1 MIPAS
6 YAQRQM
12 WFLDQMEGPTALY
25 NIPLVL
31 RMSGRLDVVALRAA
45 LDDVLARHE
54 SLRTRFPQRD
64 GEPYQQILTPD
75 EASVGLT
82 LVPTPAEAV
91 ESGIVRASLEVFDL
105 AADIPL
111 RATLLTPVS
120 GRPSAD
126 RDAVVTGECV
136 LVLVVHHIAGD
147 GWSVAPLGRDLS
159 AAYAA
164 RCAGRAPD
172 WEPLPVQYAD
182 YGLWQRELLGEAD
195 DPDSVLARQLAYWR
209 ETLAGAPEELAL
221 PVDRPRPA
229 TTDHAGGLVRIDL
242 PADLRAGLA
251 ELAARQGVTVFMVWQ
266 AAVAVLLSKLGAG
279 EDVAIGSPVA
289 GRNDQALEDLVG
301 FFVNTLVVRTD
312 LSGDPSFA
320 EVLGRVRRRV
330 LGALE
335 HQEVPF
341 ERLVEELAPARSA
354 GRHPLFQVNVTLHNT
369 PEGTVDLPG
378 LVVRARLGEVPL
390 AKFDLD
396 FQVMER
402 FDSQG
407 RPAGTDAALIYA
419 AALFDR
425 ATAED
430 LVARLVRVLRGV
442 VADPGV
448 GLDRLEVL
456 DAEERRRTLVEWND
470 TARPVAAA
478 TVPEL
483 FAAQAARTP
492 GAVAVVSGG
501 QRVTYAEL
509 DAESNRLARYLIAR
523 GVGPESLV
531 AVVMDR
537 SPELVTALLAVM
549 KAGGAYLPVD
559 PEYPSERVASTVADA
574 APAALLTTAE
584 VSGRLGRSGAQAG
597 LSAPRWVVLDD
608 PQVRS
613 SVAGQDAHALV
624 QADRAAPLRPQHP
637 AYVIYTSGS
646 TGAPKGVSV
655 AHASVVAL
663 LQGAG
668 ERFGFDGA
676 DVWTWFHSF
685 AFDFSVWELWG
696 ALLHGGRLV
705 VVPFEVS
712 RSPEEFLR
720 LLERERVTV
729 LSQTPSA
736 FHQLVRA
743 DGQHAEVSA
752 GLALRLVVFGGEALD
767 LPRLREWYARHR
779 DGAPA
784 LVNMYGITETTV
796 HVSHL
801 RLDAA
806 TVDGEHVGSLIGH
819 PLDNTRVY
827 VLDGF
832 LQPVPVGVAGELYV
846 AGAGLARGYPHRP
859 GLTAERFVA
868 CSFEGAGGRMYRTG
882 DVVRWT
888 RGGRL
893 EFVGRADDQ
902 VKIRGFRI
910 EPGEVEAV
918 LLAHE
923 QVGQATVVVRE
934 DQPGDRRLVAYV
946 VPATPGSARAHGQ
959 GDPAA
964 REDPSALAG
973 ELRTYAGAYLPEYM
987 VPTAVVVLD
996 ALPLTVNGKLDRKA
1010 LPAPDVSVREHGPR
1024 TPREEILCEEF
1035 AAVLGLPRVG
1045 VDDNFF
1051 ELGGHSLLA
1060 VSLVERLRQRALAVD
1075 VQSLFTAPTVA
1086 SLAVVAGRS
1095 EIEVPPNM
1103 IPAGAAAITPG
1114 MLPLVDLTTE
1124 EVERIV
1130 TRVPGGA
1137 ANVADVY
1144 PLAPLQEGIFF
1155 HHLMRDTGNDA
1166 YVVSMVL
1173 EFDSRA
1179 RLDRYLDAFQTV
1191 VDRHDTFRT
1200 VFLWEGLREPVQV
1213 VLREARLPVREI
1225 TLDGESPDTVQELLA
1240 ASGSAMDIARR
1251 PLLRVCVAADPDGE
1265 RWHGV
1270 LQFHH
1275 LVQDHTALDLVLD
1288 EMHEILDGRG
1298 DQLPAP
1304 LPFRTFV
1311 AQARLGI
1318 PPAEHERYFAELLG
1332 DVAEPTVPF
1341 GLVDVHGDG
1350 TAVREARLPVDG
1362 RLAVRLR
1369 QQAGLLGVSPA
1380 TVFHTVWAR
1389 VLAAVSGRDDVVF
1402 GTVLFG
1408 RMNAGAGADR
1418 VPGLFIN
1425 TLPVRARA
1433 GSGVG
1438 VRDAMRAM
1446 QTQLA
1451 DLIVHEHAS
1460 LALAQRASGVRAPAP
1475 LFTALLNYRHFF
1487 SGDWVAP
1494 RPHGAEIVGS
1504 WDRTNYPLVVSVD
1517 DSDYEFAF
1525 VVQVAA
1531 AIDPDMITRLLHTTT
1546 ENLINALEQ
1555 HPDTPLQHIDV
1566 LPAAERR
1573 RILAEWNDTARP
1585 VPVTTLAD
1593 MFTARAVRT
1602 PDADALAHEDLR
1614 LSYAEL
1620 EARSNRLARYLITRG
1635 VGPESLVAVVM
1646 DRSPDLITALLAV
1659 LKAGGAY
1666 LPIDPGQPAA
1676 RVAFLCAD
1684 AAPVA
1689 LLTSTAIA
1697 DRLRE
1702 PHADGHGPD
1711 AGPRWIVLDDPAVL
1725 AATADQDPRALT
1737 QADRITPLRPDH
1749 AAYVIYTSGS
1759 TGTPKGVVVEHANA
1773 VNLMAD
1779 RWPDLDGDS
1788 RLLQFASIGFD
1799 VATWEIMMAFSA
1811 GACLVVAPAEQLLPG
1826 AGLAGVIARHAVTH
1840 LQLPP
1845 TVLGMVETEA
1855 DLATVRTLL
1864 VAGEALSSELVD
1876 RWGAGRWFGNAYGP
1890 TETTVIAASAGPLRP
1905 GDLPCVGRPLPNTG
1919 VYVLDEHLAPVPVG
1933 VVGDLY
1939 VSGSGV
1945 ARGYLNRPGLTA
1957 GRFVAD
1963 PFQAAAEPAAGP
1975 AAGSRPE
1982 PHGGRMY
1989 RTGDR
1994 VRWTA
1999 DGQLLY
2005 VGRADDQVKIRGF
2018 RIEPGEIEAVL
2029 AAHERVAQAVVV
2041 VREDTPGDKRLA
2053 AYLVPTADPG
2063 TGTGGQLEPAVRGY
2077 LASRLPEYMVPS
2089 SIVVLERLPLM
2100 VNGKLDRAALPA
2112 PSHAPD
2118 AGRRPVTMREE
2129 LLSSLFAQVLGMP
2142 RVGADDDFFSLG
2154 GHSLLAVRLVGRIRA
2169 VFGAEVPVRTV
2180 FEAPTVAGLAVRL
2193 AEAGGVPARPAVAA
2207 GPRPGALP
2215 LSYAQRRLWFLDRLE
2230 GASPLYNV
2238 PLVLRLSGR
2247 LDVAALRAALADVVA
2262 RHESLRTRFPAVEG
2276 EAYQEIV
2283 PVAEARVALPLVP
2296 VATADELAERIEGA
2310 TSHAFDPA
2318 TELPVR
2324 AALFALGSDR
2334 PPPQDAPVVT
2344 GECVLAL
2351 VVHHIAADGWSLGL
2365 LWRDLSVAY
2374 AARCAGRAPGWEPL
2388 PVQYAD
2394 YTLWQ
2399 RKLLGEADDPDSVL
2413 AGEMAYWRK
2422 TLAGAPEE
2430 LALPVDRPRPAEAG
2444 HRGGLASFRMPA
2456 ELHTELAELARAE
2469 GVTMFMVWQAAVAVL
2484 LSKLGAGEDI
2494 AIGSPVA
2501 ARNDQALEDLVG
2513 FFANTLVVRTDLSG
2527 DPSFAEVLGR
2537 VRQRVLGA
2545 LEHQEVPF
2553 ERLVEELA
2561 PARSMARHPLFQ
2573 VALTLHNVPDVA
2585 LDLPGVEVGAVP
2597 PGAQGAKFDLD
2608 LEVVE
2613 RFDSLGL
2620 PAGLDGAI
2628 TYAAELFD
2636 QATVDTL
2643 VTRLIR
2649 ILRAV
2654 VADPRRP
2661 IRGIDP
2667 LDTAERRQI
2676 LTEWNDAARSVPADT
2691 LPELFAA
2698 RPGRTPD
2705 LATSAPG
2712 GERAPL
2718 APPPGGTR
2726 VYVLD
2731 GSLEPVP
2738 PGVAGELYVTGA
2750 GLARAESDR
2759 PGQVA
2764 ERSVACP
2771 FEEPGTRMYRTGDVM
2786 RWDRAGR
2793 LELVRRADEGAAS
2806 ASVAPAA
2813 SDSRSG
2819 TARSRPATVYEE
2831 LLCAVFAQV
2840 LGVERVG
2847 ADDSFFALGGHSLQA
2862 VRLASRIRT
2871 VLGVELPVRVLFEAP
2886 TVAGL
2891 AVRLAEA
2898 GGVPARPA
2906 VVAGVRPGVLPLSFA
2921 QRRLWLVD
2929 RLEGASA
2936 LYNVPLVL
2944 RLSGRLDVGALGA
2957 ALGDVV
2963 ARHESL
2969 RTRFPVVEGEPFQE
2983 IVPAREAGVELPV
2996 VPVAPDG
3003 LEAEIDR
3010 ACSHVFD
3017 LARELLLRATLFTP
3031 GADRPSPDAG
3041 APVTGECVLVLVVH
3055 HIAGDGW
3062 SMGVLWRDLSVAYA
3076 ARCAGRAP
3084 GWEPLAVQYAD
3095 YALWQRDMLG
3105 DAGAPDSVLAGQVA
3119 YWKTELDGAPEELE
3133 LPVDRRRPAAASHRG
3148 GWAAID
3154 VPPELHGGL
3163 AELARAEGVTM
3174 FMVWQA
3180 ALAVLL
3186 SKLGAGK
3193 DIPIGSAIAGRTDQ
3207 AVEDLVGLFM
3217 NMLVVRT
3224 DLSGDPTFAE
3234 VLGRVRRSALGALE
3248 HQEVPFERLVEELAP
3263 ARSMA
3268 RHPLFQVT
3276 MTVQNVPEAT
3286 IDLPGLHV
3294 EARPGGATMAKL
3306 DLDFQVVERF
3316 DGQGRPGGMLGG
3328 LTYATDLF
3336 DRATAET
3343 LVTRLLRLLKTVTAG
3358 PARPISRL
3366 DLLDPAERRRL
3377 LTEWN
3382 GDRRPAAVTVPALFT
3397 EHATRA
3403 PAAIALTSGGERV
3416 SYGELEARSN
3426 RLARYLSDR
3435 GVGPESLV
3443 GVVMDRSVD
3452 LVTTLL
3458 AVLKAGGAYVPVDP
3472 GQPAQRI
3479 GQVLRQAGVD
3489 VCLVDPVYAPA
3500 VREHAGTVEVV
3511 AEGHGPRAPWAGAPD
3526 SPVPARVLP
3535 DQLAYVMFT
3544 SGSTGEPKGIAT
3556 THRDILELAGDRCW
3570 HFSGQA
3576 RGLFAAPHT
3585 FDGSTLELWVPLLTG
3600 GQVIVAPRG
3609 RIDAALLRS
3618 LIGEHRLTHV
3628 QLTAGL
3634 FRVIAE
3640 EDPTAFAGVHEVF
3653 TGADVVPAAA
3663 VRRVL
3668 EAASPITVRNTYG
3681 PTEVTVIGTQI
3692 PIQDP
3697 ESLGDVVPVGYPM
3710 DDTRM
3715 YVLDEYL
3722 NPVPTGVAGELY
3734 IAGAGLARGYLNRP
3748 GPTGERF
3755 VACPFEGAGARMYR
3769 TGDVMRWNRAGQLEF
3784 VSRADDQVKIRGF
3797 RVEPGEVEAVLA
3809 RHELVAQAVVLA
3821 REDTPGDKYL
3831 AAYAVLTHDAADVE
3845 FATVARDF
3853 LASRLPQ
3860 YLVPSAVVVLER
3872 LPLTVNGK
3880 VDRAALPAPHHAA
3893 GTEGGRRPATVYEE
3907 LLCAVFAQVLDV
3919 PRVTVEDDFFA
3930 LGGHS
3935 LLAVRLVS
3943 RIRAVMGLEVPVPAV
3958 FEAPTVAGLAVRL
3971 AEAGGVPVRPAV
3983 VAGVRPGVLPLSF
3996 AQRRLWL
4003 VDRLEGASALY
4014 NVPLVLRLSGRLDVV
4029 ALRAALADLVARHES
4044 LRTRFP
4050 QRDGEPFQEI
4060 VPVGEA
4066 GVELPVVP
4074 VAPDGLEAEIDRAC
4088 SHVFDLAR
4096 ELPVRAALFALGSDR
4111 PPPQDAPV
4119 VTGECVL
4126 VLVVHHIAGDGWS
4139 MGPLLRDLSAAYA
4152 ARRAGRAPGWEP
4164 LAVQYADYGL
4174 WQRDMLGDPG
4184 APDSVLAGQVAYWKT
4199 ELDGAPEELEL
4210 PADRRRP
4217 AAASHRGG
4225 WVPLTVPADLR
4236 AGLAELAARQGV
4248 TVFMVWQA
4256 AVAVLLS
4263 KLGAGEDVAIGSP
4276 VAGRNDQA
4284 LEDLVGFFVNTLV
4297 VRTDLSGDPSFAE
4310 VLGRVRRRVLGALE
4324 HQEVPFERL
4333 VEELAPARSMA
4344 RHPLF
4349 QVMLAVQ
4356 NVPGAAV
4363 DLPGLDIEAR
4373 PPEVRMAKF
4382 DLDFQIEE
4390 RFDDQGRSAGLN
4402 GGITYAAD
4410 LFDRATAETL
4420 VTRLIH
4426 LLRTITADPQR
4437 SLSGIDLLA
4446 ADERRRVLT
4455 EWNDTARP
4463 EPAATVPELF
4473 GAQAARTPD
4482 AVALVCGAARMTYA
4496 RLDAESNRLA
4506 RHLIDHGVRP
4516 ESVVA
4521 VVMDRSP
4528 ERIVLLL
4535 AVLKAGGAY
4544 LPIDPSYPTGRIGLM
4559 VADAAPVALVTTASL
4574 ADRLDRP
4581 DPDPLRPGAGPERIT
4596 LDDPAVRAAVAG
4608 RDDGPLT
4615 RLDRAVPPRPD
4626 QAAYVIYT
4634 SGSTGTPKGVTVT
4647 HRGIDRLVRPAE
4659 YAGVRPGEV
4668 VAHLASVSFDCTTF
4682 EMWIP
4687 LLNGATLAVGPAG
4700 TLSVPALG
4708 RFLAGHR
4715 VTVAVLPTGLLHQ
4728 VVDIDVEALRGVRT
4742 LLTGG
4747 DVLSVPQCRT
4757 LLEALPGTR
4766 LVNGYGP
4773 TESTTYTHTHPVTGA
4788 DIGDGGDIPL
4798 GRPLADTRAYVLDE
4812 RLAPVPV
4819 GVVGELYLA
4828 GAGLARGYR
4837 RRPGLTGER
4846 FVACPF
4852 EGAGARMY
4860 RTGDLVRW
4868 NRAGQLEFV
4877 GRTDDQVKISGFRVE
4892 PAEAEA
4898 ALAAHELVAQAVVVV
4913 REAAPGGKRLHGYV
4927 VLRPDAV
4934 SAGEPGATAV
4944 APAIRESL
4952 AARLPSHLV
4961 PSSVMVLERLP
4972 LTANGKVDR
4981 AALPAPDHRSGAG
4994 RSPATAREELVC
5006 SAFAHVLGVPRVGA
5020 EDDFFALGGHSL
5032 LAVRLVSRIRAVLGV
5047 EVSVRAV
5054 FEAPTPAGLARGLAR
5069 PGGAARPAVVAV
5081 PRPRELPV
5089 SPAQS
5094 RLWFLDRLE
5103 GPNHM
5108 YNICLR
5114 LRLSGQ
5120 LDTAALRAALGDV
5133 VARHESLRTTFPLVG
5148 DQPSQRV
5155 RPVEEAAVDLPVT
5168 AVGAEEL
5175 EERLGGLAAHA
5186 FDLAAEH
5193 PLRADLFRLAPGGSP
5208 DGEEWVLSV
5217 VLHHIAG
5224 DGWSMGPLWRDLS
5237 EAYAARCAGH
5247 APEWEPL
5254 PVQYADYT
5262 LWQRALLGEADDPGS
5277 VLAGQVAYWKDRLRG
5292 APQELALPVDRARPA
5307 VASRRAGWVP
5317 LRIPAEVYAGL
5328 TELARGQGVT
5338 MFMLLHAAVAVLL
5351 SRSGAGR
5358 DIVIGSPVAG
5368 RLDQA
5373 LDDLVGFFANTLVL
5387 RTDLSGDPDF
5397 VELLDRVRA
5406 ASLEAFEHQDVPFE
5420 RLVEEL
5426 APARSMARPPLFQVL
5441 LAVQNN
5447 PRTVPRLPGVRV
5459 AEKPAGLLS
5468 ARFDLDIEVHERRDE
5483 AGTPVGLDGGIVF
5496 AAELFDQLTVETLA
5510 ARLVRVL
5517 EAVTADPAAP
5527 VHRIDLLDGAEQ
5539 RRMLQEW
5546 NDTARPVPEAT
5557 LGDLFRRQA
5566 DRTPDALALVHEG
5579 ERISYAELDARTSRL
5594 ARYLIAR
5601 GAGPEAVVGVV
5612 LDRSVEQV
5620 VALLAV
5626 VKAGGAYLSIDPGQ
5640 PLRRIEQVLADASPA
5655 VVVSTGEIAADLLER
5670 RCGQNRLAGR
5680 AAEWIGLDDPAVRA
5694 AVAAADARAITDA
5707 DRTAPLLPGHPA
5719 YVMYTSGSTGT
5730 PKGVT
5735 VPHHGVVNQLAW
5747 MQEEFRLSVTDRIV
5761 QKASFAFDASVWEL
5775 FWPLLNGAGMV
5786 MARPGGHRDPGYL
5799 TELIDREQVT
5809 VVQFVPSMLRAFLED
5824 AAAVEKCT
5832 GLRTVICIG
5841 EALPASVRDR
5851 FHTVLSVPLH
5861 NLYGPTEASVAVTS
5875 WRCDPRRD
5883 GTTVPIGRPLWNIR
5897 AYVLDGGLRPVPPGV
5912 AGELYVAG
5920 AGLARGY
5927 LGRPALTA
5935 ERFVA
5940 CPFGP
5945 AGEPMYRTGDVV
5957 RWNAEGSLEFVA
5969 RVDEQVQIRGVRI
5982 EPGEIEAALTAHDR
5996 VAQAAVVAREDTP
6009 GDARLV
6015 AYVVAEAGAGDGA
6028 TGEAGGGDGG
6038 ARLDTV
6044 VRQFAASRL
6053 PDSMVPSAVAVLER
6067 LPLTANGKLDRAALP
6082 APEYSAGAGRGGRGP
6097 ATLREQ
6103 LLCSI
6108 FEQVLGV
6115 APVGA
6120 EESFFELGGHSL
6132 MAVRLVNRMRAV
6144 LGMEVPM
6151 RAVFEAPTVAG
6162 LLARSAEGGE
6172 RKPTDVLVPLRP
6184 AGDHAPFFC
6193 AHAIMGLGWE
6203 YGWLADRAPEQ
6214 YPFYALR
6221 PRGLDAGAAEL
6232 PDSLSRMAADY
6243 VAQIRTVQ
6251 AHGPYHLL
6259 GWSFGGHVVQEMAA
6273 QLEEAGEEVAALVVV
6288 DASPVDGR
6296 PTAEVRADFA
6306 EQENTV
6312 AEALTGE
6319 EHEAYVRIV
6328 RNNTKI
6334 LLAHRTRK
6342 TAGDLLL
6349 ISGDSDAKADLWRVS
6364 VSGEVRE
6371 HTLDCPHRE
6380 MLLNPEAARRIWDI
6394 VADEL
6399 GAAGTD

>member
-12 WFLDQMEGPTALY
+12 WFLDQLEGPTALY

-54 SLRTRFPQRD
+54 SLRTRFLQRD
-64 GEPYQQILTPD
+64 GEPYQQILSPD
-75 EASVGLT
+75 EASVALT
-82 LVPTPAEAV
+82 LVPTPADEV
-91 ESGIVRASLEVFDL
+91 ESGIVRASLELFDL

-120 GRPSAD
+120 GQPPAEAD
-126 RDAVVTGECV
+126 PVVTGESV
-136 LVLVVHHIAGD
+136 LVLVVHHIAAD

-159 AAYAA
+159 EAYTA
-164 RCAGRAPD
+164 RCAGRAPG

-182 YGLWQRELLGEAD
+182 YGLWQQELLGEAD
-195 DPDSVLARQLAYWR
+195 DPDSVLAGQLAYWR
-209 ETLAGAPEELAL
+209 TVLAGAPEELAL

-229 TTDHAGGLVRIDL
+229 TADRAGGVVRLDL
-242 PADLRAGLA
+242 PAELHAGLV

-266 AAVAVLLSKLGAG
+266 AAVAVLLSKVGAG

-289 GRNDQALEDLVG
+289 GRNDEALEGLVG

-312 LSGDPSFA
+312 LSGGPSFA
-320 EVLGRVRRRV
+320 EVLGRVRQRV

-341 ERLVEELAPARSA
+341 ERLVEELAPTRSLA
-354 GRHPLFQVNVTLHNT
+354 RHPLFQVNVTLHNT

-378 LVVRARLGEVPL
+378 LAVRARLGEVPL

-396 FQVMER
+396 FQVVER

-407 RPAGTDAALIYA
+407 RPAGTDAVLIYA

-430 LVARLVRVLRGV
+430 LVARLLRVLRGV
-442 VADPGV
+442 VADPGA
-448 GLDRLEVL
+448 GLDRLDVM
-456 DAEERRRTLVEWND
+456 DADERRRTLVEWND

-483 FAAQAARTP
+483 FGAQAARTP
-492 GAVAVVSGG
+492 EAVAVVSGG
-501 QRVTYAEL
+501 ERVSYAEL
-509 DAESNRLARYLIAR
+509 EAESNRLARYLIAR
-523 GVGPESLV
+523 GVGPESPV

-537 SPELVTALLAVM
+537 SPALVTALLAVM

-559 PEYPSERVASTVADA
+559 PEYPSERITSMVADA
-574 APAALLTTAE
+574 APVALLATAA
-584 VSGRLGRSGAQAG
+584 VSARLGRSGAHAG
-597 LSAPRWVVLDD
+597 PSGPQWVVLDD
-608 PQVRS
+608 PAVRA
-613 SVAGQDAHALV
+613 SVAGQHAHALV
-624 QADRAAPLRPQHP
+624 QADRATPLRPEHP

-655 AHASVVAL
+655 AHTSVVAL

-668 ERFGFDGA
+668 ERFGFDGE

-705 VVPFEVS
+705 AVPFEVS

-720 LLERERVTV
+720 LLARERVTV

-743 DGQHAEVSA
+743 DEQHAEVGA
-752 GLALRLVVFGGEALD
+752 ELALRLVVFGGEALD

-779 DGAPA
+779 GETPV

-806 TVDGEHVGSLIGH
+806 MVDGEHRGSPIGY

-827 VLDGF
+827 VLDDF
-832 LQPVPVGVAGELYV
+832 LRPVPVGVAGELYV
-846 AGAGLARGYPHRP
+846 AGAGLARGYLHRP
-859 GLTAERFVA
+859 GLTAERFAA
-868 CSFEGAGGRMYRTG
+868 CPFDGAGGRMYRTG
-882 DVVRWT
+882 DVARWN
-888 RGGRL
+888 RAGQL

-902 VKIRGFRI
+902 VKVRGFRI

-923 QVGQATVVVRE
+923 QVGQAAVVVRE
-934 DQPGDRRLVAYV
+934 DQPDDRRLVAYV
-946 VPATPGSARAHGQ
+946 VPARRESARDHGQ
-959 GDPAA
+959 EEPAA
-964 REDPSALAG
+964 SDGTSALAG
-973 ELRTYAGAYLPEYM
+973 ELRTYAGACLPEYM
-987 VPTAVVVLD
+987 VPSAVVVLD
-996 ALPLTVNGKLDRKA
+996 GLPLTVNGKLDRKA
-1010 LPAPDVSVREHGPR
+1010 LPAPDVSVPAHGPR

-1035 AAVLGLPRVG
+1035 AAVLGLPQVG

-1060 VSLVERLRQRALAVD
+1060 VSLVERLRQRALTVD

-1086 SLAVVAGRS
+1086 SLAVVAGQS
-1095 EIEVPPNM
+1095 EIEVPPNL
-1103 IPAGAAAITPG
+1103 IPAGAEAITPG
-1114 MLPLVDLTTE
+1114 MLPLVDLTGE
-1124 EVERIV
+1124 EVGRIV
-1130 TRVPGGA
+1130 AQVPGGA

-1179 RLDRYLDAFQTV
+1179 RLDRYLAAFQTV

-1200 VFLWEGLREPVQV
+1200 VFLWEGLRQPVQV

-1225 TLDGESPDTVQELLA
+1225 TLDGEAPDTVQELLA
-1240 ASGSAMDIARR
+1240 ASGSAMDIGRR
-1251 PLLRVCVAADPDGE
+1251 PLLRVCVAAEPDGE

-1275 LVQDHTALDLVLD
+1275 LVQDHTALDVVLD
-1288 EMHEILDGRG
+1288 EVQEILEGRG
-1298 DQLPAP
+1298 DQLPEP

-1318 PPAEHERYFAELLG
+1318 PSAEHERYFAGLLG

-1380 TVFHTVWAR
+1380 TVFHTAWAR
-1389 VLAAVSGRDDVVF
+1389 VLASVSARDDVVF

-1425 TLPVRARA
+1425 TLPVRART
-1433 GSGVG
+1433 GGGVG

-1460 LALAQRASGVRAPAP
+1460 LAVAQRASGVRAPAP

-1494 RPHGAEIVGS
+1494 RPHGTRILGA

-1517 DSDYEFAF
+1517 DSGYEFAF
-1525 VVQVAA
+1525 VVQVTA

-1546 ENLINALEQ
+1546 ENLINALER
-1555 HPDTPLQHIDV
+1555 HPDTPLEHIGV

-1593 MFTARAVRT
+1593 MFTARAART
-1602 PDADALAHEDLR
+1602 PDADALAYQDVR

-1620 EARSNRLARYLITRG
+1620 EERSNRLARYLITRG

-1666 LPIDPGQPAA
+1666 LPIDPGQPAE
-1676 RVAFLCAD
+1676 RVAFMCAD
-1684 AAPVA
+1684 ATPVA

-1697 DRLRE
+1697 GRLRQ
-1702 PHADGHGPD
+1702 PHADGPGPD
-1711 AGPRWIVLDDPAVL
+1711 AGPQWIMLDDPAVR
-1725 AATADQDPRALT
+1725 ATAADQDPRALT

-1779 RWPDLDGDS
+1779 RWPGLDRDS

-1845 TVLGMVETEA
+1845 TVLAMVETEA
-1855 DLATVRTLL
+1855 ELATVRTLL
-1864 VAGEALSSELVD
+1864 VAGEALSSEIVD

-1890 TETTVIAASAGPLRP
+1890 TETTVIAAAAGPLRP
-1905 GDLPCVGRPLPNTG
+1905 GDPPCIGRPLPNTG
-1919 VYVLDEHLAPVPVG
+1919 VYVLDGHLAPVPVG

-1939 VSGSGV
+1939 VSGAGV

-1957 GRFVAD
+1957 DRFVAD
-1963 PFQAAAEPAAGP
+1963 PFQG
-1975 AAGSRPE
+1975 AAGSSPGSAAGSHPE
-1982 PHGGRMY
+1982 PDGGRMY

-2053 AYLVPTADPG
+2053 AYLLPTGDPG
-2063 TGTGGQLEPAVRGY
+2063 TVAGERLEPAVRGY
-2077 LASRLPEYMVPS
+2077 LAGRLPEYMVPS
-2089 SIVVLERLPLM
+2089 AIVVLERLPLT

-2112 PSHAPD
+2112 PSHTPD
-2118 AGRRPVTMREE
+2118 AGRRPVTPHEE
-2129 LLSSLFAQVLGMP
+2129 LLSSLFAQVLSLP
-2142 RVGADDDFFSLG
+2142 RVGAEDDFFSLG
-2154 GHSLLAVRLVGRIRA
+2154 GHSLLAVRLVSRIRA
-2169 VFGAEVPVRTV
+2169 VFGAEVPVRAV
-2180 FEAPTVAGLAVRL
+2180 FEAPTVAALAVRL
-2193 AEAGGVPARPAVAA
+2193 AQAGGVAARPAVVA
-2207 GPRPGALP
+2207 GARPGVLP

-2247 LDVAALRAALADVVA
+2247 LDVTALRAALADVVA
-2262 RHESLRTRFPAVEG
+2262 RHESLRTRFPAVDG

-2283 PVAEARVALPLVP
+2283 PVAEAGVPLPLVP
-2296 VATADELAERIEGA
+2296 VAAADELAERIERA

-2318 TELPVR
+2318 AELPVR
-2324 AALFALGSDR
+2324 ATLFALDPDQ
-2334 PPPQDAPVVT
+2334 PPSEDAPVVT
-2344 GECVLAL
+2344 GECVLVL
-2351 VVHHIAADGWSLGL
+2351 VVHHIAADGWSVGL

-2374 AARCAGRAPGWEPL
+2374 TARCAGGAPGWEPL

-2399 RKLLGEADDPDSVL
+2399 RELLGEADDPDSVL
-2413 AGEMAYWRK
+2413 AGETAYWQK
-2422 TLAGAPEE
+2422 ALAGAPEE

-2456 ELHTELAELARAE
+2456 ELHGELAELARAE

-2494 AIGSPVA
+2494 TIGSPVA
-2501 ARNDQALEDLVG
+2501 GRNDQALEGLVG
-2513 FFANTLVVRTDLSG
+2513 FFANTLVVRTDLSGGPSFAEVLGRVRQRVLGALEHQEVPFERLVEELAPARSLARHPLFQVALTLHNVPDMAPDLPGVEAVALPPGAQGAKFDLDLEVVERFDPLGLPAGLDGGIVYATDLFDQATVDLLVTRLIRVLRAVVADPRRTIRDIDLLNAPERQQILTEWNDATRSLPADTLPELVAARVYVLDDSLEPVPPGVPGELYVTGAALARGERDRPGQVAEQIVACPFEEPGARMYRTGNLMRWDHAGRLELVCRAQEQTEPPSAASSAAETRSGTPRSRPATVREELLCAVFAQVLGVPRVGVDDSFFGLGGHSLQAVRLASRIRTVLGVELPVRVLFEAPTVAALAVRLAEAGGAAARPAVVAGVRPGVLPLSYAQRRLWFVDRLEGASALYNVPLVLRLSGRLDVTALRAALGDVVARHESLRTRFLTREGEPYQEVVPVGEAGVDLPVVPVASEVLEAEIDRACSHVFDLASEVLLRATLFTPGTGRPSPDAGSAVTGDSVLVLVVHHIAGDGWSMGVLWRDLSVAYTARCAGRVPDWEPLSVQYADYALWQRELLGEADDPDSVLAGQVAYWKAELAGAPEELELPADRRRPTTASHRGDWAPIDVPPELHADLAELAGAEGVTMFMVWQAALAVLLSKLGAGKDVPIGSAIAGRTDQAVEDLVGLFMNMLVVRTDLSG

-2561 PARSMARHPLFQ
+2561 PARSL
-2573 VALTLHNVPDVA
+2573 
-2585 LDLPGVEVGAVP
+2585 
-2597 PGAQGAKFDLD
+2597 
-2608 LEVVE
+2608 
-2613 RFDSLGL
+2613 
-2620 PAGLDGAI
+2620 
-2628 TYAAELFD
+2628 
-2636 QATVDTL
+2636 
-2643 VTRLIR
+2643 
-2649 ILRAV
+2649 
-2654 VADPRRP
+2654 
-2661 IRGIDP
+2661 
-2667 LDTAERRQI
+2667 
-2676 LTEWNDAARSVPADT
+2676 
-2691 LPELFAA
+2691 
-2698 RPGRTPD
+2698 
-2705 LATSAPG
+2705 
-2712 GERAPL
+2712 
-2718 APPPGGTR
+2718 
-2726 VYVLD
+2726 
-2731 GSLEPVP
+2731 
-2738 PGVAGELYVTGA
+2738 
-2750 GLARAESDR
+2750 
-2759 PGQVA
+2759 
-2764 ERSVACP
+2764 
-2771 FEEPGTRMYRTGDVM
+2771 
-2786 RWDRAGR
+2786 
-2793 LELVRRADEGAAS
+2793 
-2806 ASVAPAA
+2806 
-2813 SDSRSG
+2813 
-2819 TARSRPATVYEE
+2819 
-2831 LLCAVFAQV
+2831 
-2840 LGVERVG
+2840 
-2847 ADDSFFALGGHSLQA
+2847 
-2862 VRLASRIRT
+2862 
-2871 VLGVELPVRVLFEAP
+2871 
-2886 TVAGL
+2886 
-2891 AVRLAEA
+2891 
-2898 GGVPARPA
+2898 
-2906 VVAGVRPGVLPLSFA
+2906 
-2921 QRRLWLVD
+2921 
-2929 RLEGASA
+2929 
-2936 LYNVPLVL
+2936 
-2944 RLSGRLDVGALGA
+2944 
-2957 ALGDVV
+2957 
-2963 ARHESL
+2963 
-2969 RTRFPVVEGEPFQE
+2969 
-2983 IVPAREAGVELPV
+2983 
-2996 VPVAPDG
+2996 
-3003 LEAEIDR
+3003 
-3010 ACSHVFD
+3010 
-3017 LARELLLRATLFTP
+3017 
-3031 GADRPSPDAG
+3031 
-3041 APVTGECVLVLVVH
+3041 
-3055 HIAGDGW
+3055 
-3062 SMGVLWRDLSVAYA
+3062 
-3076 ARCAGRAP
+3076 
-3084 GWEPLAVQYAD
+3084 
-3095 YALWQRDMLG
+3095 
-3105 DAGAPDSVLAGQVA
+3105 
-3119 YWKTELDGAPEELE
+3119 
-3133 LPVDRRRPAAASHRG
+3133 
-3148 GWAAID
+3148 
-3154 VPPELHGGL
+3154 
-3163 AELARAEGVTM
+3163 
-3174 FMVWQA
+3174 
-3180 ALAVLL
+3180 
-3186 SKLGAGK
+3186 
-3193 DIPIGSAIAGRTDQ
+3193 
-3207 AVEDLVGLFM
+3207 
-3217 NMLVVRT
+3217 
-3224 DLSGDPTFAE
+3224 
-3234 VLGRVRRSALGALE
+3234 
-3248 HQEVPFERLVEELAP
+3248 
-3263 ARSMA
+3263 A

-3286 IDLPGLHV
+3286 IDLPGLDV
-3294 EARPGGATMAKL
+3294 EARPGGVTMAKL

-3316 DGQGRPGGMLGG
+3316 DDSGRPDGMLGG

-3343 LVTRLLRLLKTVTAG
+3343 LVTRLIRLLKTVTAG

-3382 GDRRPAAVTVPALFT
+3382 GDRGPAAATVPALFT
-3397 EHATRA
+3397 EHATRT
-3403 PAAIALTSGGERV
+3403 PGAIALASAEERV

-3426 RLARYLSDR
+3426 RLAWYLNDR

-3443 GVVMDRSVD
+3443 GVVMDRSID
-3452 LVTTLL
+3452 LVTALL
-3458 AVLKAGGAYVPVDP
+3458 AVMKAGGAYVPVDP

-3489 VCLVDPVYAPA
+3489 VCLVDPVYAPT
-3500 VREHAGTVEVV
+3500 VREYADTVVV
-3511 AEGHGPRAPWAGAPD
+3511 AGEEGPGAPWAGAPD
-3526 SPVPARVLP
+3526 SAVPVRVLP

-3556 THRDILELAGDRCW
+3556 THRDVRELAGDRCW
-3570 HFSGQA
+3570 HFPGQA

-3600 GQVIVAPRG
+3600 GQVVLAPRG

-3618 LIGEHRLTHV
+3618 LIADHELTHV

-3640 EDPTAFAGVHEVF
+3640 EDPTALAGVHEVF
-3653 TGADVVPAAA
+3653 TGADVVPTAA
-3663 VRRVL
+3663 VRQVL
-3668 EAASPITVRNTYG
+3668 EAAPPITVRNTYG

-3697 ESLGDVVPVGYPM
+3697 ASLGDVVPVGYPM
-3710 DDTRM
+3710 DDTRL

-3769 TGDVMRWNRAGQLEF
+3769 TGDVVRWNRAGQLEF

-3809 RHELVAQAVVLA
+3809 AHELVAQAVVLA

-3831 AAYAVLTHDAADVE
+3831 AAYAVLTHDAVDAE

-3860 YLVPSAVVVLER
+3860 YMVPSAVVVLEG
-3872 LPLTVNGK
+3872 LPLTANGK
-3880 VDRAALPAPHHAA
+3880 VDRAALPAPHHAS
-3893 GTEGGRRPATVYEE
+3893 GTGPGRRPATVYEE
-3907 LLCAVFAQVLDV
+3907 LLCSVFSQVLDV
-3919 PRVTVEDDFFA
+3919 PRITVEDDFFA

-3971 AEAGGVPVRPAV
+3971 AEAGGVVARPAV
-3983 VAGVRPGVLPLSF
+3983 VAGVRPGVLPLSY
-3996 AQRRLWL
+3996 AQRRLWF

-4029 ALRAALADLVARHES
+4029 ALRAALGDVVARHES
-4044 LRTRFP
+4044 LRTRFLT
-4050 QRDGEPFQEI
+4050 RDGEPYQEV

-4066 GVELPVVP
+4066 GVDLPVVP
-4074 VAPDGLEAEIDRAC
+4074 VASGVLEAEIDRAC
-4088 SHVFDLAR
+4088 SHVFDLAS
-4096 ELPVRAALFALGSDR
+4096 EVLLRATLFTPGTGGPSPDGGS
-4111 PPPQDAPV
+4111 V
-4119 VTGECVL
+4119 VTGDSVL

-4152 ARRAGRAPGWEP
+4152 ARLAGRVPDWEP
-4164 LAVQYADYGL
+4164 LSVQYADYAL
-4174 WQRDMLGDPG
+4174 WQRELLGEADDPG
-4184 APDSVLAGQVAYWKT
+4184 SVLAGQVAYWKA

-4217 AAASHRGG
+4217 AVASRRGG
-4225 WVPLTVPADLR
+4225 WVSLTLPAELH
-4236 AGLAELAARQGV
+4236 AGLVELAARQGV

-4263 KLGAGEDVAIGSP
+4263 KVGAGEDIAIGSP
-4276 VAGRNDQA
+4276 VAGRNDEA
-4284 LEDLVGFFVNTLV
+4284 LEGLVGFFVNTLV
-4297 VRTDLSGDPSFAE
+4297 VRTDLSGGPSFAE
-4310 VLGRVRRRVLGALE
+4310 VLGRVRQRVLGALE

-4333 VEELAPARSMA
+4333 VEELAPARSLA

-4356 NVPGAAV
+4356 NVPEATI

-4382 DLDFQIEE
+4382 DLDFHVEE
-4390 RFDDQGRSAGLN
+4390 RFDHHGRSAGLN
-4402 GGITYAAD
+4402 GGLTYATD
-4410 LFDRATAETL
+4410 LFDRDTAKTL
-4420 VTRLIH
+4420 VTRLVH
-4426 LLRTITADPQR
+4426 LLRTVAADPHR
-4437 SLSGIDLLA
+4437 SLNGIDLLD
-4446 ADERRRVLT
+4446 ADERQRILT

-4482 AVALVCGAARMTYA
+4482 AVALVSGAARMTYA
-4496 RLDAESNRLA
+4496 QLDAESNRLA
-4506 RHLIDHGVRP
+4506 RYLIDHGVRP

-4528 ERIVLLL
+4528 QRVVLLL

-4544 LPIDPSYPTGRIGLM
+4544 LPIDPSYPSVRIGLM
-4559 VADAAPVALVTTASL
+4559 AADAAPAVLVTTASL
-4574 ADRLDRP
+4574 AGRLDRP
-4581 DPDPLRPGAGPERIT
+4581 DSDLLDPGSGPKRIT

-4608 RDDGPLT
+4608 QDDGPLT
-4615 RLDRAVPPRPD
+4615 RLDRATPPRPD

-4647 HRGIDRLVRPAE
+4647 HRGIDRLVRPAT
-4659 YAGVRPGEV
+4659 YAGVRPGDV

-4687 LLNGATLAVGPAG
+4687 LVNGATLAVGPAG

-4708 RFLAGHR
+4708 RFLLQHR

-4747 DVLSVPQCRT
+4747 DVLSTPQCRT

-4773 TESTTYTHTHPVTGA
+4773 TESTTYTHTHPVTRA
-4788 DIGDGGDIPL
+4788 DVGDGDDIPL

-4819 GVVGELYLA
+4819 GVPGELYLA
-4828 GAGLARGYR
+4828 GAGLARGYLK
-4837 RRPGLTGER
+4837 RPGLTGER

-4860 RTGDLVRW
+4860 RTGDVVRW

-4892 PAEAEA
+4892 PAEVEA
-4898 ALAAHELVAQAVVVV
+4898 ALSAHELVAQAAVVA
-4913 REAAPGGKRLHGYV
+4913 REATPGGKRLHGYV
-4927 VLRPDAV
+4927 VLR
-4934 SAGEPGATAV
+4934 AGAALAGKPGRTAV

-4952 AARLPSHLV
+4952 AARLPAHLV
-4961 PSSVMVLERLP
+4961 PSAVMELERLP

-4981 AALPAPDHRSGAG
+4981 AALPEPDRHPGVG

-5006 SAFAHVLGVPRVGA
+5006 AAFAQVLEVPTVGV

-5032 LAVRLVSRIRAVLGV
+5032 LAVRLVSHIRAVLGV
-5047 EVSVRAV
+5047 EVSVRTV

-5069 PGGAARPAVVAV
+5069 PGGPARPAVVAV

-5103 GPNHM
+5103 GPNHT

-5114 LRLSGQ
+5114 LRLSGD
-5120 LDTAALRAALGDV
+5120 LDTAALRAALADV

-5155 RPVEEAAVDLPVT
+5155 RPVGEAAVELPVT
-5168 AVGAEEL
+5168 AVEAEEL
-5175 EERLGGLAAHA
+5175 EERLGRLAAHA
-5186 FDLAAEH
+5186 FDLAAEL
-5193 PLRADLFRLAPGGSP
+5193 PLRADLFHLAHGESPGESP
-5208 DGEEWVLSV
+5208 GGEEWVLSV

-5224 DGWSMGPLWRDLS
+5224 DGWSMGPLWRDLAQ
-5237 EAYAARCAGH
+5237 AYAARCAGR
-5247 APEWEPL
+5247 APGWEPL

-5262 LWQRALLGEADDPGS
+5262 LWQRELLGEADDPGS

-5317 LRIPAEVYAGL
+5317 LRIPAETYAGL

-5351 SRSGAGR
+5351 SKSGAGR

-5373 LDDLVGFFANTLVL
+5373 LDNLVGFFANTLVL

-5397 VELLDRVRA
+5397 VELLDRVRTA
-5406 ASLEAFEHQDVPFE
+5406 GLEAFEHQDVPFE

-5441 LAVQNN
+5441 LAVQNT
-5447 PRTVPRLPGVRV
+5447 PQAVPRLPGVRV
-5459 AEKPAGLLS
+5459 TEKPAGLLS

-5517 EAVTADPAAP
+5517 EAVTADPTLP
-5527 VHRIDLLDGAEQ
+5527 VHRIDLLDAEEQ

-5546 NDTARPVPEAT
+5546 NDTARPVPDAT

-5566 DRTPDALALVHEG
+5566 DRTPDAVALVFEG
-5579 ERISYAELDARTSRL
+5579 DRISYAELEARTNRL

-5601 GAGPEAVVGVV
+5601 GVGPEAVVGVV

-5626 VKAGGAYLSIDPGQ
+5626 VRAGGAYLSVDPGQ
-5640 PLRRIEQVLADASPA
+5640 PLLRIDQVLADASPA
-5655 VVVSTGEIAADLLER
+5655 VVVSTGEITARLLELHSGR
-5670 RCGQNRLAGR
+5670 PRLAR
-5680 AAEWIGLDDPAVRA
+5680 TAAEWIRLDDPAVRA
-5694 AVAAADARAITDA
+5694 AVAASDARVITDA

-5747 MQEEFRLSVTDRIV
+5747 MQEEFGLSVTDRIV

-5799 TELIDREQVT
+5799 TELIKRERAT

-5841 EALPASVRDR
+5841 EALPAAVRDR
-5851 FHTVLSVPLH
+5851 FHTVLAVPLH

-5883 GTTVPIGRPLWNIR
+5883 GATVPIGRPLRNIR

-5920 AGLARGY
+5920 DGLARGY

-5945 AGEPMYRTGDVV
+5945 AGERMYRTGDVV
-5957 RWNAEGSLEFVA
+5957 RWDAEGRLEFVA
-5969 RVDEQVQIRGVRI
+5969 RVDEQVKIRGVRI
-5982 EPGEIEAALTAHDR
+5982 EPGEIEAVLAAHEQ

-6009 GDARLV
+6009 GDPRLV
-6015 AYVVAEAGAGDGA
+6015 AYVVPDAGGGDGA
-6028 TGEAGGGDGG
+6028 TGEAGPGDGG
-6038 ARLDTV
+6038 VPLDTA
-6044 VRQFAASRL
+6044 VREFAASRL
-6053 PDSMVPSAVAVLER
+6053 PQSMVPSAVAVLER

-6082 APEYSAGAGRGGRGP
+6082 APDYSAGPGRGGRGP

-6115 APVGA
+6115 SSVGA

-6132 MAVRLVNRMRAV
+6132 MAVRLVNRIRSV

-6172 RKPTDVLVPLRP
+6172 RKPTDVLVPIRP
-6184 AGDHAPFFC
+6184 TGDHAPFFC

-6203 YGWLADRAPEQ
+6203 YGWLADCAPER
-6214 YPFYALR
+6214 YPFYSLR
-6221 PRGLDAGAAEL
+6221 PRGLDAGSAEL
-6232 PDSLSRMAADY
+6232 PDSLAQMAADY

-6251 AHGPYHLL
+6251 ANGPYHLL

-6288 DASPVDGR
+6288 DSSPVDGR

-6312 AEALTGE
+6312 AEALTGV

-6349 ISGDSDAKADLWRVS
+6349 ISGDGDAKADLWRPS

-6380 MLLNPEAARRIWDI
+6380 MLLNSEAARQVWDI
-6394 VADEL
+6394 VAHEL
-6399 GAAGTD
+6399 GSAETD

>member
-1 MIPAS
+1 M
-6 YAQRQM
+6 
-12 WFLDQMEGPTALY
+12 
-25 NIPLVL
+25 
-31 RMSGRLDVVALRAA
+31 
-45 LDDVLARHE
+45 
-54 SLRTRFPQRD
+54 
-64 GEPYQQILTPD
+64 
-75 EASVGLT
+75 
-82 LVPTPAEAV
+82 
-91 ESGIVRASLEVFDL
+91 
-105 AADIPL
+105 
-111 RATLLTPVS
+111 
-120 GRPSAD
+120 
-126 RDAVVTGECV
+126 
-136 LVLVVHHIAGD
+136 
-147 GWSVAPLGRDLS
+147 
-159 AAYAA
+159 
-164 RCAGRAPD
+164 
-172 WEPLPVQYAD
+172 
-182 YGLWQRELLGEAD
+182 
-195 DPDSVLARQLAYWR
+195 
-209 ETLAGAPEELAL
+209 
-221 PVDRPRPA
+221 
-229 TTDHAGGLVRIDL
+229 
-242 PADLRAGLA
+242 
-251 ELAARQGVTVFMVWQ
+251 
-266 AAVAVLLSKLGAG
+266 
-279 EDVAIGSPVA
+279 
-289 GRNDQALEDLVG
+289 
-301 FFVNTLVVRTD
+301 
-312 LSGDPSFA
+312 
-320 EVLGRVRRRV
+320 
-330 LGALE
+330 
-335 HQEVPF
+335 
-341 ERLVEELAPARSA
+341 
-354 GRHPLFQVNVTLHNT
+354 
-369 PEGTVDLPG
+369 
-378 LVVRARLGEVPL
+378 
-390 AKFDLD
+390 
-396 FQVMER
+396 
-402 FDSQG
+402 
-407 RPAGTDAALIYA
+407 
-419 AALFDR
+419 
-425 ATAED
+425 
-430 LVARLVRVLRGV
+430 
-442 VADPGV
+442 
-448 GLDRLEVL
+448 
-456 DAEERRRTLVEWND
+456 
-470 TARPVAAA
+470 
-478 TVPEL
+478 
-483 FAAQAARTP
+483 
-492 GAVAVVSGG
+492 
-501 QRVTYAEL
+501 
-509 DAESNRLARYLIAR
+509 
-523 GVGPESLV
+523 
-531 AVVMDR
+531 
-537 SPELVTALLAVM
+537 
-549 KAGGAYLPVD
+549 
-559 PEYPSERVASTVADA
+559 
-574 APAALLTTAE
+574 
-584 VSGRLGRSGAQAG
+584 
-597 LSAPRWVVLDD
+597 
-608 PQVRS
+608 
-613 SVAGQDAHALV
+613 
-624 QADRAAPLRPQHP
+624 
-637 AYVIYTSGS
+637 
-646 TGAPKGVSV
+646 
-655 AHASVVAL
+655 
-663 LQGAG
+663 
-668 ERFGFDGA
+668 
-676 DVWTWFHSF
+676 
-685 AFDFSVWELWG
+685 
-696 ALLHGGRLV
+696 
-705 VVPFEVS
+705 
-712 RSPEEFLR
+712 
-720 LLERERVTV
+720 
-729 LSQTPSA
+729 
-736 FHQLVRA
+736 
-743 DGQHAEVSA
+743 
-752 GLALRLVVFGGEALD
+752 
-767 LPRLREWYARHR
+767 
-779 DGAPA
+779 
-784 LVNMYGITETTV
+784 
-796 HVSHL
+796 
-801 RLDAA
+801 
-806 TVDGEHVGSLIGH
+806 
-819 PLDNTRVY
+819 
-827 VLDGF
+827 
-832 LQPVPVGVAGELYV
+832 
-846 AGAGLARGYPHRP
+846 
-859 GLTAERFVA
+859 
-868 CSFEGAGGRMYRTG
+868 
-882 DVVRWT
+882 
-888 RGGRL
+888 
-893 EFVGRADDQ
+893 
-902 VKIRGFRI
+902 
-910 EPGEVEAV
+910 
-918 LLAHE
+918 
-923 QVGQATVVVRE
+923 
-934 DQPGDRRLVAYV
+934 
-946 VPATPGSARAHGQ
+946 
-959 GDPAA
+959 
-964 REDPSALAG
+964 
-973 ELRTYAGAYLPEYM
+973 
-987 VPTAVVVLD
+987 
-996 ALPLTVNGKLDRKA
+996 
-1010 LPAPDVSVREHGPR
+1010 
-1024 TPREEILCEEF
+1024 
-1035 AAVLGLPRVG
+1035 
-1045 VDDNFF
+1045 
-1051 ELGGHSLLA
+1051 
-1060 VSLVERLRQRALAVD
+1060 
-1075 VQSLFTAPTVA
+1075 
-1086 SLAVVAGRS
+1086 
-1095 EIEVPPNM
+1095 
-1103 IPAGAAAITPG
+1103 
-1114 MLPLVDLTTE
+1114 
-1124 EVERIV
+1124 
-1130 TRVPGGA
+1130 
-1137 ANVADVY
+1137 
-1144 PLAPLQEGIFF
+1144 
-1155 HHLMRDTGNDA
+1155 
-1166 YVVSMVL
+1166 
-1173 EFDSRA
+1173 
-1179 RLDRYLDAFQTV
+1179 
-1191 VDRHDTFRT
+1191 
-1200 VFLWEGLREPVQV
+1200 
-1213 VLREARLPVREI
+1213 
-1225 TLDGESPDTVQELLA
+1225 
-1240 ASGSAMDIARR
+1240 
-1251 PLLRVCVAADPDGE
+1251 
-1265 RWHGV
+1265 
-1270 LQFHH
+1270 
-1275 LVQDHTALDLVLD
+1275 
-1288 EMHEILDGRG
+1288 
-1298 DQLPAP
+1298 
-1304 LPFRTFV
+1304 
-1311 AQARLGI
+1311 
-1318 PPAEHERYFAELLG
+1318 
-1332 DVAEPTVPF
+1332 
-1341 GLVDVHGDG
+1341 
-1350 TAVREARLPVDG
+1350 
-1362 RLAVRLR
+1362 
-1369 QQAGLLGVSPA
+1369 
-1380 TVFHTVWAR
+1380 
-1389 VLAAVSGRDDVVF
+1389 
-1402 GTVLFG
+1402 
-1408 RMNAGAGADR
+1408 
-1418 VPGLFIN
+1418 
-1425 TLPVRARA
+1425 
-1433 GSGVG
+1433 
-1438 VRDAMRAM
+1438 
-1446 QTQLA
+1446 
-1451 DLIVHEHAS
+1451 
-1460 LALAQRASGVRAPAP
+1460 
-1475 LFTALLNYRHFF
+1475 
-1487 SGDWVAP
+1487 
-1494 RPHGAEIVGS
+1494 
-1504 WDRTNYPLVVSVD
+1504 
-1517 DSDYEFAF
+1517 
-1525 VVQVAA
+1525 
-1531 AIDPDMITRLLHTTT
+1531 
-1546 ENLINALEQ
+1546 
-1555 HPDTPLQHIDV
+1555 
-1566 LPAAERR
+1566 
-1573 RILAEWNDTARP
+1573 
-1585 VPVTTLAD
+1585 
-1593 MFTARAVRT
+1593 
-1602 PDADALAHEDLR
+1602 
-1614 LSYAEL
+1614 
-1620 EARSNRLARYLITRG
+1620 
-1635 VGPESLVAVVM
+1635 
-1646 DRSPDLITALLAV
+1646 
-1659 LKAGGAY
+1659 
-1666 LPIDPGQPAA
+1666 
-1676 RVAFLCAD
+1676 
-1684 AAPVA
+1684 
-1689 LLTSTAIA
+1689 
-1697 DRLRE
+1697 
-1702 PHADGHGPD
+1702 
-1711 AGPRWIVLDDPAVL
+1711 
-1725 AATADQDPRALT
+1725 
-1737 QADRITPLRPDH
+1737 
-1749 AAYVIYTSGS
+1749 
-1759 TGTPKGVVVEHANA
+1759 
-1773 VNLMAD
+1773 
-1779 RWPDLDGDS
+1779 
-1788 RLLQFASIGFD
+1788 
-1799 VATWEIMMAFSA
+1799 
-1811 GACLVVAPAEQLLPG
+1811 
-1826 AGLAGVIARHAVTH
+1826 
-1840 LQLPP
+1840 
-1845 TVLGMVETEA
+1845 
-1855 DLATVRTLL
+1855 
-1864 VAGEALSSELVD
+1864 
-1876 RWGAGRWFGNAYGP
+1876 
-1890 TETTVIAASAGPLRP
+1890 
-1905 GDLPCVGRPLPNTG
+1905 
-1919 VYVLDEHLAPVPVG
+1919 
-1933 VVGDLY
+1933 
-1939 VSGSGV
+1939 
-1945 ARGYLNRPGLTA
+1945 
-1957 GRFVAD
+1957 
-1963 PFQAAAEPAAGP
+1963 
-1975 AAGSRPE
+1975 
-1982 PHGGRMY
+1982 
-1989 RTGDR
+1989 
-1994 VRWTA
+1994 
-1999 DGQLLY
+1999 
-2005 VGRADDQVKIRGF
+2005 
-2018 RIEPGEIEAVL
+2018 
-2029 AAHERVAQAVVV
+2029 
-2041 VREDTPGDKRLA
+2041 
-2053 AYLVPTADPG
+2053 
-2063 TGTGGQLEPAVRGY
+2063 
-2077 LASRLPEYMVPS
+2077 
-2089 SIVVLERLPLM
+2089 
-2100 VNGKLDRAALPA
+2100 
-2112 PSHAPD
+2112 
-2118 AGRRPVTMREE
+2118 
-2129 LLSSLFAQVLGMP
+2129 
-2142 RVGADDDFFSLG
+2142 
-2154 GHSLLAVRLVGRIRA
+2154 
-2169 VFGAEVPVRTV
+2169 
-2180 FEAPTVAGLAVRL
+2180 
-2193 AEAGGVPARPAVAA
+2193 
-2207 GPRPGALP
+2207 
-2215 LSYAQRRLWFLDRLE
+2215 
-2230 GASPLYNV
+2230 
-2238 PLVLRLSGR
+2238 
-2247 LDVAALRAALADVVA
+2247 
-2262 RHESLRTRFPAVEG
+2262 
-2276 EAYQEIV
+2276 
-2283 PVAEARVALPLVP
+2283 
-2296 VATADELAERIEGA
+2296 
-2310 TSHAFDPA
+2310 
-2318 TELPVR
+2318 
-2324 AALFALGSDR
+2324 
-2334 PPPQDAPVVT
+2334 
-2344 GECVLAL
+2344 
-2351 VVHHIAADGWSLGL
+2351 
-2365 LWRDLSVAY
+2365 
-2374 AARCAGRAPGWEPL
+2374 
-2388 PVQYAD
+2388 
-2394 YTLWQ
+2394 
-2399 RKLLGEADDPDSVL
+2399 
-2413 AGEMAYWRK
+2413 
-2422 TLAGAPEE
+2422 
-2430 LALPVDRPRPAEAG
+2430 
-2444 HRGGLASFRMPA
+2444 
-2456 ELHTELAELARAE
+2456 
-2469 GVTMFMVWQAAVAVL
+2469 
-2484 LSKLGAGEDI
+2484 
-2494 AIGSPVA
+2494 
-2501 ARNDQALEDLVG
+2501 
-2513 FFANTLVVRTDLSG
+2513 
-2527 DPSFAEVLGR
+2527 
-2537 VRQRVLGA
+2537 
-2545 LEHQEVPF
+2545 
-2553 ERLVEELA
+2553 
-2561 PARSMARHPLFQ
+2561 
-2573 VALTLHNVPDVA
+2573 
-2585 LDLPGVEVGAVP
+2585 
-2597 PGAQGAKFDLD
+2597 
-2608 LEVVE
+2608 
-2613 RFDSLGL
+2613 
-2620 PAGLDGAI
+2620 
-2628 TYAAELFD
+2628 
-2636 QATVDTL
+2636 
-2643 VTRLIR
+2643 
-2649 ILRAV
+2649 
-2654 VADPRRP
+2654 
-2661 IRGIDP
+2661 
-2667 LDTAERRQI
+2667 
-2676 LTEWNDAARSVPADT
+2676 
-2691 LPELFAA
+2691 
-2698 RPGRTPD
+2698 
-2705 LATSAPG
+2705 
-2712 GERAPL
+2712 
-2718 APPPGGTR
+2718 
-2726 VYVLD
+2726 
-2731 GSLEPVP
+2731 
-2738 PGVAGELYVTGA
+2738 
-2750 GLARAESDR
+2750 
-2759 PGQVA
+2759 
-2764 ERSVACP
+2764 
-2771 FEEPGTRMYRTGDVM
+2771 
-2786 RWDRAGR
+2786 
-2793 LELVRRADEGAAS
+2793 
-2806 ASVAPAA
+2806 
-2813 SDSRSG
+2813 
-2819 TARSRPATVYEE
+2819 
-2831 LLCAVFAQV
+2831 
-2840 LGVERVG
+2840 
-2847 ADDSFFALGGHSLQA
+2847 
-2862 VRLASRIRT
+2862 
-2871 VLGVELPVRVLFEAP
+2871 
-2886 TVAGL
+2886 
-2891 AVRLAEA
+2891 
-2898 GGVPARPA
+2898 
-2906 VVAGVRPGVLPLSFA
+2906 
-2921 QRRLWLVD
+2921 
-2929 RLEGASA
+2929 
-2936 LYNVPLVL
+2936 
-2944 RLSGRLDVGALGA
+2944 
-2957 ALGDVV
+2957 
-2963 ARHESL
+2963 
-2969 RTRFPVVEGEPFQE
+2969 
-2983 IVPAREAGVELPV
+2983 
-2996 VPVAPDG
+2996 
-3003 LEAEIDR
+3003 
-3010 ACSHVFD
+3010 
-3017 LARELLLRATLFTP
+3017 
-3031 GADRPSPDAG
+3031 
-3041 APVTGECVLVLVVH
+3041 
-3055 HIAGDGW
+3055 
-3062 SMGVLWRDLSVAYA
+3062 
-3076 ARCAGRAP
+3076 
-3084 GWEPLAVQYAD
+3084 
-3095 YALWQRDMLG
+3095 
-3105 DAGAPDSVLAGQVA
+3105 
-3119 YWKTELDGAPEELE
+3119 
-3133 LPVDRRRPAAASHRG
+3133 
-3148 GWAAID
+3148 
-3154 VPPELHGGL
+3154 
-3163 AELARAEGVTM
+3163 
-3174 FMVWQA
+3174 
-3180 ALAVLL
+3180 
-3186 SKLGAGK
+3186 
-3193 DIPIGSAIAGRTDQ
+3193 
-3207 AVEDLVGLFM
+3207 
-3217 NMLVVRT
+3217 
-3224 DLSGDPTFAE
+3224 
-3234 VLGRVRRSALGALE
+3234 
-3248 HQEVPFERLVEELAP
+3248 
-3263 ARSMA
+3263 
-3268 RHPLFQVT
+3268 
-3276 MTVQNVPEAT
+3276 
-3286 IDLPGLHV
+3286 
-3294 EARPGGATMAKL
+3294 
-3306 DLDFQVVERF
+3306 
-3316 DGQGRPGGMLGG
+3316 
-3328 LTYATDLF
+3328 
-3336 DRATAET
+3336 
-3343 LVTRLLRLLKTVTAG
+3343 
-3358 PARPISRL
+3358 
-3366 DLLDPAERRRL
+3366 
-3377 LTEWN
+3377 
-3382 GDRRPAAVTVPALFT
+3382 
-3397 EHATRA
+3397 
-3403 PAAIALTSGGERV
+3403 
-3416 SYGELEARSN
+3416 
-3426 RLARYLSDR
+3426 
-3435 GVGPESLV
+3435 
-3443 GVVMDRSVD
+3443 
-3452 LVTTLL
+3452 
-3458 AVLKAGGAYVPVDP
+3458 
-3472 GQPAQRI
+3472 
-3479 GQVLRQAGVD
+3479 
-3489 VCLVDPVYAPA
+3489 
-3500 VREHAGTVEVV
+3500 
-3511 AEGHGPRAPWAGAPD
+3511 
-3526 SPVPARVLP
+3526 
-3535 DQLAYVMFT
+3535 
-3544 SGSTGEPKGIAT
+3544 
-3556 THRDILELAGDRCW
+3556 
-3570 HFSGQA
+3570 
-3576 RGLFAAPHT
+3576 
-3585 FDGSTLELWVPLLTG
+3585 
-3600 GQVIVAPRG
+3600 
-3609 RIDAALLRS
+3609 
-3618 LIGEHRLTHV
+3618 
-3628 QLTAGL
+3628 
-3634 FRVIAE
+3634 
-3640 EDPTAFAGVHEVF
+3640 
-3653 TGADVVPAAA
+3653 
-3663 VRRVL
+3663 
-3668 EAASPITVRNTYG
+3668 
-3681 PTEVTVIGTQI
+3681 
-3692 PIQDP
+3692 
-3697 ESLGDVVPVGYPM
+3697 
-3710 DDTRM
+3710 
-3715 YVLDEYL
+3715 
-3722 NPVPTGVAGELY
+3722 
-3734 IAGAGLARGYLNRP
+3734 
-3748 GPTGERF
+3748 
-3755 VACPFEGAGARMYR
+3755 
-3769 TGDVMRWNRAGQLEF
+3769 
-3784 VSRADDQVKIRGF
+3784 
-3797 RVEPGEVEAVLA
+3797 
-3809 RHELVAQAVVLA
+3809 
-3821 REDTPGDKYL
+3821 
-3831 AAYAVLTHDAADVE
+3831 
-3845 FATVARDF
+3845 
-3853 LASRLPQ
+3853 
-3860 YLVPSAVVVLER
+3860 
-3872 LPLTVNGK
+3872 
-3880 VDRAALPAPHHAA
+3880 
-3893 GTEGGRRPATVYEE
+3893 
-3907 LLCAVFAQVLDV
+3907 
-3919 PRVTVEDDFFA
+3919 
-3930 LGGHS
+3930 
-3935 LLAVRLVS
+3935 
-3943 RIRAVMGLEVPVPAV
+3943 
-3958 FEAPTVAGLAVRL
+3958 
-3971 AEAGGVPVRPAV
+3971 
-3983 VAGVRPGVLPLSF
+3983 
-3996 AQRRLWL
+3996 
-4003 VDRLEGASALY
+4003 
-4014 NVPLVLRLSGRLDVV
+4014 
-4029 ALRAALADLVARHES
+4029 
-4044 LRTRFP
+4044 
-4050 QRDGEPFQEI
+4050 
-4060 VPVGEA
+4060 
-4066 GVELPVVP
+4066 
-4074 VAPDGLEAEIDRAC
+4074 
-4088 SHVFDLAR
+4088 
-4096 ELPVRAALFALGSDR
+4096 
-4111 PPPQDAPV
+4111 
-4119 VTGECVL
+4119 
-4126 VLVVHHIAGDGWS
+4126 
-4139 MGPLLRDLSAAYA
+4139 
-4152 ARRAGRAPGWEP
+4152 
-4164 LAVQYADYGL
+4164 
-4174 WQRDMLGDPG
+4174 
-4184 APDSVLAGQVAYWKT
+4184 
-4199 ELDGAPEELEL
+4199 
-4210 PADRRRP
+4210 
-4217 AAASHRGG
+4217 
-4225 WVPLTVPADLR
+4225 
-4236 AGLAELAARQGV
+4236 
-4248 TVFMVWQA
+4248 
-4256 AVAVLLS
+4256 
-4263 KLGAGEDVAIGSP
+4263 
-4276 VAGRNDQA
+4276 
-4284 LEDLVGFFVNTLV
+4284 

>member
-12 WFLDQMEGPTALY
+12 WFLDQLEGPTAVY

-45 LDDVLARHE
+45 LDDVLVRHE
-54 SLRTRFPQRD
+54 SLRTRFPQLD
-64 GEPYQQILTPD
+64 GEPYQEILPPD
-75 EASVGLT
+75 EAGVDLAV
-82 LVPTPAEAV
+82 VPTPADELESAV
-91 ESGIVRASLEVFDL
+91 VRASMDVFDL

-120 GRPSAD
+120 GQPPVD
-126 RDAVVTGECV
+126 RDSVVTGECV
-136 LVLVVHHIAGD
+136 LVLVVHHIAAD
-147 GWSVAPLGRDLS
+147 GWSVAPLWRDLS
-159 AAYAA
+159 EAYAA
-164 RCAGRAPD
+164 RCAGRAPG

-182 YGLWQRELLGEAD
+182 YSLWQRELLGEAH
-195 DPDSVLARQLAYWR
+195 DPDSALARQLTYWQR
-209 ETLAGAPEELAL
+209 ALAGAPEELAL
-221 PVDRPRPA
+221 PLDRSRPA
-229 TTDHAGGLVRIDL
+229 TADHDGGLVRLDL
-242 PADLRAGLA
+242 PAELHAELA
-251 ELAARQGVTVFMVWQ
+251 ELAARQDVTMFMVWQ

-279 EDVAIGSPVA
+279 EDVPIGSPVA
-289 GRNDQALEDLVG
+289 GRTDQALEDLVG

-312 LSGDPSFA
+312 LSGAPTFA
-320 EVLGRVRRRV
+320 EVLGRVRRSA

-341 ERLVEELAPARSA
+341 ERLVEELAPVRSV

-378 LVVRARLGEVPL
+378 LVVQTRPSEMPL

-396 FQVMER
+396 FQVVER

-407 RPAGTDAALIYA
+407 RPAGMDAVLIYA

-425 ATAED
+425 ATAEGI
-430 LVARLVRVLRGV
+430 VTRLVRVLRTV
-442 VADPGV
+442 VADPGI
-448 GLDRLEVL
+448 GLDRVEVV
-456 DAEERRRTLVEWND
+456 DADERRRTLVEWND
-470 TARPVAAA
+470 TARPVTPA

-483 FAAQAARTP
+483 FSAQAARTP
-492 GAVAVVSGG
+492 EAVAVVSGKE
-501 QRVTYAEL
+501 RVSYAEL
-509 DAESNRLARYLIAR
+509 EAESNRLARYLIAR

-559 PEYPSERVASTVADA
+559 PEYPSERITSMVADA
-574 APAALLTTAE
+574 APVALLTTAA
-584 VSGRLGRSGAQAG
+584 VSGRLGWSGPPAG
-597 LSAPRWVVLDD
+597 LSVAQWVVLDD
-608 PQVRS
+608 PVVRAA
-613 SVAGQDAHALV
+613 VAGQDTYTLV
-624 QADRAAPLRPQHP
+624 QADRSAPLRPEHP

-655 AHASVVAL
+655 AHANVAAL

-668 ERFGFDGA
+668 ERFGFVSG

-705 VVPFEVS
+705 VVPFETS
-712 RSPEEFLR
+712 RSPGEFLR
-720 LLERERVTV
+720 LLARERVTV

-736 FHQLVRA
+736 FYQLVQA
-743 DGQHAEVSA
+743 DGQQAEVGA
-752 GLALRLVVFGGEALD
+752 ELALRLVVFGGEALD
-767 LPRLREWYARHR
+767 LRRLREWYARHR
-779 DGAPA
+779 GETPM

-806 TVDGEHVGSLIGH
+806 MVDDEHMGSLIGY

-827 VLDGF
+827 VLDDF
-832 LQPVPVGVAGELYV
+832 LNPVPVGVAGELYV
-846 AGAGLARGYPHRP
+846 AGAGLARGYLHRP
-859 GLTAERFVA
+859 GLTAERFAA
-868 CSFEGAGGRMYRTG
+868 CPFEGAGGRMYRTG
-882 DVVRWT
+882 DVARWT
-888 RGGRL
+888 SGGRL
-893 EFVGRADDQ
+893 EFLGRADDQ
-902 VKIRGFRI
+902 VKVRGFRI

-918 LLAHE
+918 LAGHE
-923 QVGQATVVVRE
+923 RVGQAAVVVRE
-934 DQPGDRRLVAYV
+934 DQPDDRRLVAYV
-946 VPATPGSARAHGQ
+946 VPARGS
-959 GDPAA
+959 D
-964 REDPSALAG
+964 DTNALAG
-973 ELRTYAGAYLPEYM
+973 ALRTYASGCLPEYM
-987 VPTAVVVLD
+987 VPSAVVVLD
-996 ALPLTVNGKLDRKA
+996 GLPLTVNGKLDRKA
-1010 LPAPDVSVREHGPR
+1010 LPAPEVSVSAHGPR

-1035 AAVLGLPRVG
+1035 AEVLGLPQVG
-1045 VDDNFF
+1045 IDDNFF

-1060 VSLVERLRQRALAVD
+1060 VSLVERLRQRDLTVD
-1075 VQSLFTAPTVA
+1075 VQALFTAPTVA
-1086 SLAVVAGRS
+1086 SLAVVAGQS
-1095 EIEVPPNM
+1095 EVVVPPNM
-1103 IPAGAAAITPG
+1103 IPVGAEAITPD
-1114 MLPLVDLTTE
+1114 MLPLVDLTGE
-1124 EVERIV
+1124 EMERLVEQ
-1130 TRVPGGA
+1130 VPGGA

-1155 HHLMRDTGNDA
+1155 HHLMRDSGNDA
-1166 YVVSMVL
+1166 YVVSIVL

-1225 TLDGESPDTVQELLA
+1225 TLDGAAFDTVQELLD
-1240 ASGSAMDIARR
+1240 ASGSAMDIDRR
-1251 PLLRVCVAADPDGE
+1251 PLLRVCVAAQPDGQ
-1265 RWHGV
+1265 RWRGV

-1275 LVQDHTALDLVLD
+1275 LVQDHTALDVVLD
-1288 EMHEILDGRG
+1288 EVQAVLDGRG
-1298 DQLPAP
+1298 DQLPVP

-1311 AQARLGI
+1311 AQARMGV

-1332 DVAEPTVPF
+1332 DVAEPTAPF

-1369 QQAGLLGVSPA
+1369 QQASLLGVSPA

-1389 VLAAVSGRDDVVF
+1389 VLASVSARDDVVF

-1425 TLPVRARA
+1425 TLPVRAH
-1433 GSGVG
+1433 SGNG
-1438 VRDAMRAM
+1438 ISVRDAMRSM

-1460 LALAQRASGVRAPAP
+1460 LAVAQRASGVRAPAP

-1494 RPHGAEIVGS
+1494 KPHGTEILGS

-1517 DSDYEFAF
+1517 DSGYEFAF
-1525 VVQVAA
+1525 VVQAA
-1531 AIDPDMITRLLHTTT
+1531 SALDPDLINRLLHTTT
-1546 ENLINALEQ
+1546 ENLVSALEQ
-1555 HPDTPLQHIDV
+1555 RPDTPLEHIDV

-1573 RILAEWNDTARP
+1573 RILTEWNDTARP

-1593 MFTARAVRT
+1593 MFTAQATRT
-1602 PDADALAHEDLR
+1602 PDADALAYEDVR

-1620 EARSNRLARYLITRG
+1620 EARANRLARYLITRG

-1659 LKAGGAY
+1659 VKAGGAY
-1666 LPIDPGQPAA
+1666 LPIDPGQPAE
-1676 RVAFLCAD
+1676 RVAFICAD
-1684 AAPVA
+1684 ATPVA
-1689 LLTSTAIA
+1689 VLTTTAIGG
-1697 DRLRE
+1697 RLRE
-1702 PHADGHGPD
+1702 PHPDGRGPET
-1711 AGPRWIVLDDPAVL
+1711 GPQWITLDDPVVR
-1725 AATADQDPRALT
+1725 ATAADQDPRALT
-1737 QADRITPLRPDH
+1737 QADRISPLRPDH

-1779 RWPDLDGDS
+1779 RWPDLDSDS

-1799 VATWEIMMAFSA
+1799 VATWEIMMAFAA

-1826 AGLAGVIARHAVTH
+1826 AGLAGVVARHAVTH
-1840 LQLPP
+1840 MQIPP

-1855 DLATVRTLL
+1855 ELASVRTLL
-1864 VAGEALSSELVD
+1864 VAGEALGSELVD

-1890 TETTVIAASAGPLRP
+1890 TEITVIAASAGPLRP
-1905 GDLPCVGRPLPNTG
+1905 GDPPCIGRPLPNTS

-1939 VSGSGV
+1939 VSGAGV

-1957 GRFVAD
+1957 ERFVAD
-1963 PFQAAAEPAAGP
+1963 PFRGAAPSPGP
-1975 AAGSRPE
+1975 AAGGRPE
-1982 PHGGRMY
+1982 PDGGQGGRMY
-1989 RTGDR
+1989 RTGDK

-2029 AAHERVAQAVVV
+2029 AGHERVAQAVVI
-2041 VREDTPGDKRLA
+2041 VREDTPGDKRLT
-2053 AYLVPTADPG
+2053 AYLVPTGAPG
-2063 TGTGGQLEPAVRGY
+2063 TAAGEGLESEVRGH
-2077 LASRLPEYMVPS
+2077 LAGRLPEYMVPS
-2089 SIVVLERLPLM
+2089 AIVVLERLPLM
-2100 VNGKLDRAALPA
+2100 VNGKLDRAALPVPDYA
-2112 PSHAPD
+2112 SD
-2118 AGRRPVTMREE
+2118 AGRRPATMREE
-2129 LLSSLFAQVLGMP
+2129 LLCSLFAQVLGLS
-2142 RVGADDDFFSLG
+2142 RVGAEDDFFSLG
-2154 GHSLLAVRLVGRIRA
+2154 GHSLLAVRLVSRIRA
-2169 VFGAEVPVRTV
+2169 VFGAEVPVRAL
-2180 FEAPTVAGLAVRL
+2180 FETPTVAGLAARL
-2193 AEAGGVPARPAVAA
+2193 EQAGGDAARPAVVA
-2207 GPRPGALP
+2207 GPRPSVLP
-2215 LSYAQRRLWFLDRLE
+2215 LSYAQRRLWFLERLE
-2230 GASPLYNV
+2230 GASALYNV

-2247 LDVAALRAALADVVA
+2247 LDVAALRAALGDVVA
-2262 RHESLRTRFPAVEG
+2262 RHESLRTRFPEVEG
-2276 EAYQEIV
+2276 EPYQEIV
-2283 PVAEARVALPLVP
+2283 PAAEASVDLPLIP
-2296 VATADELAERIEGA
+2296 VAAADELRARIDRA
-2310 TSHAFDPA
+2310 SSHAFDLTAEP
-2318 TELPVR
+2318 PVR
-2324 AALFALGSDR
+2324 ATVFALDSDQS
-2334 PPPQDAPVVT
+2334 PPEDDLVVT
-2344 GECVLAL
+2344 GESVLVL
-2351 VVHHIAADGWSLGL
+2351 VVHHIAADGWSMGL

-2374 AARCAGRAPGWEPL
+2374 AARCAGRGPGWEPL
-2388 PVQYAD
+2388 PVSYAD

-2413 AGEMAYWRK
+2413 VGQLAYWREA
-2422 TLAGAPEE
+2422 LAGAPEE

-2444 HRGGLASFRMPA
+2444 HRGGLATFQVPA

-2484 LSKLGAGEDI
+2484 LSRLGAGEDI
-2494 AIGSPVA
+2494 LIGSPVA
-2501 ARNDQALEDLVG
+2501 GRNDQALEELAG
-2513 FFANTLVVRTDLSG
+2513 FFVNTLVVRTDLSG
-2527 DPSFAEVLGR
+2527 DPTFAEVLGR
-2537 VRQRVLGA
+2537 VRQRALDA

-2585 LDLPGVEVGAVP
+2585 LDLPGVEVGVMP
-2597 PGAQGAKFDLD
+2597 SGAQGAKFDLD
-2608 LEVVE
+2608 LEVIE
-2613 RFDSLGL
+2613 RFDARGL
-2620 PAGLDGAI
+2620 PAGLGGGI
-2628 TYAAELFD
+2628 TYATDLFD
-2636 QATVDTL
+2636 QATVDML
-2643 VTRLIR
+2643 GTRLIR
-2649 ILRAV
+2649 VLRAV
-2654 VADPRRP
+2654 VGDPRRP
-2661 IRGIDP
+2661 IRGIDL
-2667 LDTAERRQI
+2667 LDAAERRRI
-2676 LTEWNDAARSVPADT
+2676 LTEWNTEWNDAATSVPDG
-2691 LPELFAA
+2691 
-2698 RPGRTPD
+2698 GRVSIAYP
-2705 LATSAPG
+2705 SAH
-2712 GERAPL
+2712 
-2718 APPPGGTR
+2718 TR

-2731 GSLEPVP
+2731 AFLEPVP
-2738 PGVAGELYVTGA
+2738 PGVAGELYVAGA
-2750 GLARAESDR
+2750 GPARGERHR
-2759 PGQVA
+2759 PGPVA
-2764 ERSVACP
+2764 EQIVACP
-2771 FEEPGTRMYRTGDVM
+2771 FEEPGARMYRTGDVV
-2786 RWDRAGR
+2786 RWDRAGQ
-2793 LELVRRADEGAAS
+2793 LELVAS
-2806 ASVAPAA
+2806 AEEQAESAPTALPA
-2813 SDSRSG
+2813 PESRSG
-2819 TARSRPATVYEE
+2819 TGPGRRPATVREE

-2840 LGVERVG
+2840 LGVPQVG
-2847 ADDSFFALGGHSLQA
+2847 VDDSFFELGGHSLQA

-2871 VLGVELPVRVLFEAP
+2871 VLGVELPVRALFEAP

-2891 AVRLAEA
+2891 AARLEQA
-2898 GGVPARPA
+2898 GGAPARSA
-2906 VVAGVRPGVLPLSFA
+2906 VVAGPRPRVLPLSYA
-2921 QRRLWLVD
+2921 QRRLWFVD

-2944 RLSGRLDVGALGA
+2944 RLSGRLDVAALRA

-2969 RTRFPVVEGEPFQE
+2969 RTRFPEVEGEPYQE
-2983 IVPAREAGVELPV
+2983 ILSVAEAGVDLPV
-2996 VPVAPDG
+2996 VPVAADE
-3003 LEAEIDR
+3003 LEAEIEQS
-3010 ACSHVFD
+3010 ACHVFD
-3017 LARELLLRATLFTP
+3017 LVSELPLRATLFTSAV
-3031 GADRPSPDAG
+3031 GPSPTDAG
-3041 APVTGECVLVLVVH
+3041 TVVTGESVLVLVVH

-3062 SMGVLWRDLSVAYA
+3062 SMGLLWRDLSVAYA

-3084 GWEPLAVQYAD
+3084 GWEPLPVSYAD
-3095 YALWQRDMLG
+3095 YALWQRGMLG
-3105 DAGAPDSVLAGQVA
+3105 DPEDPDSVLAGQVA
-3119 YWKTELDGAPEELE
+3119 YWRAELRGAPTELE
-3133 LPVDRRRPAAASHRG
+3133 LPVDRRRPAVASHRG
-3148 GWAAID
+3148 GWAVID
-3154 VPPELHGGL
+3154 ASPELHADL

-3193 DIPIGSAIAGRTDQ
+3193 DIPIGSAVAGRTDQ
-3207 AVEDLVGLFM
+3207 AVEELVGLFM

-3224 DLSGDPTFAE
+3224 DLSGDPSFAE
-3234 VLGRVRRSALGALE
+3234 LLGRVRQRALGALE

-3286 IDLPGLHV
+3286 IDLPGLDV

-3316 DGQGRPGGMLGG
+3316 DEQGRPDGLLGG

-3336 DRATAET
+3336 DQVTAET
-3343 LVTRLLRLLKTVTAG
+3343 LVTRLIRLLKTVTAD
-3358 PARPISRL
+3358 PARPVSRL
-3366 DLLDPAERRRL
+3366 DLLDSAERRQL

-3382 GDRRPAAVTVPALFT
+3382 GDRRPADVTVPALFT
-3397 EHATRA
+3397 AHASRA
-3403 PAAIALTSGGERV
+3403 PEAIALASGEERV

-3426 RLARYLSDR
+3426 RLARHLMDR
-3435 GVGPESLV
+3435 GVAPESLV
-3443 GVVMDRSVD
+3443 GVVMDRSID
-3452 LVTTLL
+3452 LVTALL
-3458 AVLKAGGAYVPVDP
+3458 AVMKAGGAYVPVDP
-3472 GQPAQRI
+3472 GQPPQRI
-3479 GQVLRQAGVD
+3479 GQVLLQADVD
-3489 VCLVDPVYAPA
+3489 VCLVDQVYAPA
-3500 VREHAGTVEVV
+3500 VREHVGTVVV
-3511 AEGHGPRAPWAGAPD
+3511 AGAAEAAAAWADAPD
-3526 SPVPARVLP
+3526 SAVPVRVLP

-3556 THRDILELAGDRCW
+3556 THRDVVELAGDRCW
-3570 HFSGQA
+3570 HFPGQA

-3600 GQVIVAPRG
+3600 GQVVVAPRG

-3618 LIGEHRLTHV
+3618 LVSDHELTHV

-3640 EDPTAFAGVHEVF
+3640 EDPTAFAGLREVF

-3663 VRRVL
+3663 VRQVL
-3668 EAASPITVRNTYG
+3668 EAVPSITVRNTYG

-3697 ESLGDVVPVGYPM
+3697 KAIGDVVPVGYPL

-3715 YVLDEYL
+3715 YVLDEFL
-3722 NPVPTGVAGELY
+3722 NPVPAGVAGELY

-3748 GPTGERF
+3748 GLTGERF
-3755 VACPFEGAGARMYR
+3755 VACLFEGGGARMYR
-3769 TGDVMRWNRAGQLEF
+3769 TGDVVRWNRAGQLEF

-3809 RHELVAQAVVLA
+3809 HHERVAQAVVIA

-3831 AAYAVLTHDAADVE
+3831 AAYVVPTHEAADTGFV
-3845 FATVARDF
+3845 TVAGDF
-3853 LASRLPQ
+3853 MASRLPE
-3860 YLVPSAVVVLER
+3860 YMVPSAVVVLDR

-3880 VDRAALPAPHHAA
+3880 VDRAALPAPHHASGTGA
-3893 GTEGGRRPATVYEE
+3893 GPARRPATVHEE
-3907 LLCAVFAQVLDV
+3907 LLCSVFAQVLGL

-3958 FEAPTVAGLAVRL
+3958 FEAPTVAGLAARL
-3971 AEAGGVPVRPAV
+3971 EQGGGVPARSAV
-3983 VAGVRPGVLPLSF
+3983 VAGPRPRVLPLSY
-3996 AQRRLWL
+3996 AQRRLWF
-4003 VDRLEGASALY
+4003 VERLEGASALY
-4014 NVPLVLRLSGRLDVV
+4014 NIPLVLRLSGRLDSS
-4029 ALRAALADLVARHES
+4029 ALRASLGDVVARHES

-4050 QRDGEPFQEI
+4050 EAAGEPYQEI
-4060 VPVGEA
+4060 LSVAEA
-4066 GVELPVVP
+4066 GVDLPVVP
-4074 VAPDGLEAEIDRAC
+4074 VAADELEARIDRAC
-4088 SHVFDLAR
+4088 SHAFDLAS
-4096 ELPVRAALFALGSDR
+4096 EPPLRATLFTSGTGRPTPDAGS
-4111 PPPQDAPV
+4111 V
-4119 VTGECVL
+4119 VTGDFVL
-4126 VLVVHHIAGDGWS
+4126 VLVVHHIAADGWS
-4139 MGPLLRDLSAAYA
+4139 MGSLLRDLSAAYA

-4164 LAVQYADYGL
+4164 LPVSYADYAL
-4174 WQRDMLGDPG
+4174 WQRGMLGDPED
-4184 APDSVLAGQVAYWKT
+4184 PDSVLAGQVAYWKA
-4199 ELDGAPEELEL
+4199 ELRGAPTELEL
-4210 PADRRRP
+4210 PVDRRRP
-4217 AAASHRGG
+4217 AVASRRGG
-4225 WVPLTVPADLR
+4225 WVPLTLR
-4236 AGLAELAARQGV
+4236 AELHAELAELAARQGV
-4248 TVFMVWQA
+4248 TMFMVWQA
-4256 AVAVLLS
+4256 ALAVLLS
-4263 KLGAGEDVAIGSP
+4263 KLGAGEDIPIGSP

-4284 LEDLVGFFVNTLV
+4284 VEDLIGFFVNTLV

-4310 VLGRVRRRVLGALE
+4310 LLGRVRQRALGALE

-4333 VEELAPARSMA
+4333 VEELAPVRSLA

-4356 NVPGAAV
+4356 NVPQAV
-4363 DLPGLDIEAR
+4363 IDLPDLDIEAR
-4373 PPEVRMAKF
+4373 PSEVSMAKF
-4382 DLDFQIEE
+4382 DLDFQVEE
-4390 RFDDQGRSAGLN
+4390 RFDDQGRPAGVD
-4402 GGITYAAD
+4402 GGITYACD

-4420 VTRLIH
+4420 ATRLVHI
-4426 LLRTITADPQR
+4426 LRTAAADPHR
-4437 SLSGIDLLA
+4437 SLRGIDLLDD
-4446 ADERRRVLT
+4446 DERRRILT

-4463 EPAATVPELF
+4463 EPAATVPALF
-4473 GAQAARTPD
+4473 GTWAARTPE
-4482 AVALVCGAARMTYA
+4482 AVALVHGDERMTYA
-4496 RLDAESNRLA
+4496 QLDAESNRLA
-4506 RHLIDHGVRP
+4506 RYLIDHGVRP

-4528 ERIVLLL
+4528 RRIAVLL

-4544 LPIDPSYPTGRIGLM
+4544 LPIDPSYPAGRIGLM
-4559 VADAAPVALVTTASL
+4559 VADAAPVALVTTASF
-4574 ADRLDRP
+4574 AGRLDQP
-4581 DPDPLRPGAGPERIT
+4581 GSGPLDPEAGPDRIT

-4608 RDDGPLT
+4608 QDDGPLT
-4615 RLDRAVPPRPD
+4615 RLDRPAPPRPD

-4659 YAGVRPGEV
+4659 YADVRPGAV

-4682 EMWIP
+4682 EMWIA

-4700 TLSVPALG
+4700 TLSVAGL
-4708 RFLAGHR
+4708 RHFLTGHQ

-4757 LLEALPGTR
+4757 LLEALPDTR
-4766 LVNGYGP
+4766 LINGYGP
-4773 TESTTYTHTHPVTGA
+4773 TESTTYTHTHPVTEA
-4788 DIGDGGDIPL
+4788 DTGDGGDIPI

-4819 GVVGELYLA
+4819 GVAGELYLA
-4828 GAGLARGYR
+4828 GAGLARGYLN
-4837 RRPGLTGER
+4837 RPGQTGER

-4868 NRAGQLEFV
+4868 ARAGRLEFV

-4892 PAEAEA
+4892 PAEVEA
-4898 ALAAHELVAQAVVVV
+4898 VLAAHELVAQAVVVV
-4913 REAAPGGKRLHGYV
+4913 REATPGGKRLNGYV
-4927 VLRPDAV
+4927 VPRTDAP
-4934 SAGEPGATAV
+4934 SAGKPGGPAV
-4944 APAIRESL
+4944 ADAIRESL
-4952 AARLPSHLV
+4952 AARLPSHMV
-4961 PSSVMVLERLP
+4961 PSALVVLERLP
-4972 LTANGKVDR
+4972 LTVNGKVDR
-4981 AALPAPDHRSGAG
+4981 AALPEPDHASGAG
-4994 RSPATAREELVC
+4994 AGRTPATAREELMC
-5006 SAFAHVLGVPRVGA
+5006 SVFAQVLGLSRVGV
-5020 EDDFFALGGHSL
+5020 EDDFFVLGGHSL
-5032 LAVRLVSRIRAVLGV
+5032 LAVRLVSRIRAVFGA
-5047 EVSVRAV
+5047 EISVRTV
-5054 FEAPTPAGLARGLAR
+5054 FEAPTPAGLARRLAQPGGPAR
-5069 PGGAARPAVVAV
+5069 PTVVAM

-5089 SPAQS
+5089 SYAQS

-5114 LRLSGQ
+5114 LRLSGH
-5120 LDTAALRAALGDV
+5120 LDTTALRAALDDV

-5148 DQPSQRV
+5148 DRPTQRV
-5155 RPVEEAAVDLPVT
+5155 QPVEEVAIEMPVT
-5168 AVGAEEL
+5168 AVEAAEL
-5175 EERLGGLAAHA
+5175 EERLGRLAAHA
-5186 FDLAAEH
+5186 FDLAAEL
-5193 PLRADLFRLAPGGSP
+5193 PLRADLFRLTQGESP
-5208 DGEEWVLSV
+5208 DDEEWVLSV
-5217 VLHHIAG
+5217 VLHHIVG

-5237 EAYAARCAGH
+5237 EAYAARCAGRT
-5247 APEWEPL
+5247 PDWEPL
-5254 PVQYADYT
+5254 PVQYVDYT
-5262 LWQRALLGEADDPGS
+5262 LWQRALLGDMDDPES
-5277 VLAGQVAYWKDRLRG
+5277 VLARQVAYWKARLRG
-5292 APQELALPVDRARPA
+5292 APQELALPVDRPRPA
-5307 VASRRAGWVP
+5307 VAGRRAGWVP
-5317 LRIPAEVYAGL
+5317 LRIPAEVYARL

-5351 SRSGAGR
+5351 SKSGAGR

-5373 LDDLVGFFANTLVL
+5373 LDNLVGFFANTLVL

-5447 PRTVPRLPGVRV
+5447 PPAVPRLSGVRV

-5468 ARFDLDIEVHERRDE
+5468 ARFDLDIEVHERCDE
-5483 AGTPVGLDGGIVF
+5483 AGAPVGLDGGIVF
-5496 AAELFDQLTVETLA
+5496 AAELFDQSTVETLA

-5517 EAVTADPAAP
+5517 EAVTADPTLP
-5527 VHRIDLLDGAEQ
+5527 VHRIDLLDGAER
-5539 RRMLQEW
+5539 RRMLVEW
-5546 NDTARPVPEAT
+5546 NDTARPVPDAT
-5557 LGDLFRRQA
+5557 LAELFRRQA
-5566 DRTPDALALVHEG
+5566 DRAPDVLALVSED
-5579 ERISYAELDARTSRL
+5579 ERVSYAELEARTNRL
-5594 ARYLIAR
+5594 ARYLIAH
-5601 GAGPEAVVGVV
+5601 GAGPETVVGVV

-5626 VKAGGAYLSIDPGQ
+5626 IKTGGAYLSVDPGQ
-5640 PLRRIEQVLADASPA
+5640 PLQRIDQVLADASPE
-5655 VVVSTGEIAADLLER
+5655 VVVSTGEVTAHLLER
-5670 RCGQNRLAGR
+5670 HSGQPRLAR
-5680 AAEWIGLDDPAVRA
+5680 SAAEWIRLDDPAVRA
-5694 AVAAADARAITDA
+5694 AVAAADARAVTDT
-5707 DRTAPLLPGHPA
+5707 DRGRPLLPGHPA

-5747 MQEEFRLSVTDRIV
+5747 MQAEFQLRAEDRIV
-5761 QKASFAFDASVWEL
+5761 QKASFGFDASVWEL

-5786 MARPGGHRDPGYL
+5786 MARPGGHRDPAYL
-5799 TELIDREQVT
+5799 IELINRERVT
-5809 VVQFVPSMLRAFLED
+5809 VIQFVPSVLRAFLED
-5824 AAAVEKCT
+5824 AAVEKCT
-5832 GLRTVICIG
+5832 SLRTVICIG
-5841 EALPASVRDR
+5841 EALPAPVRDR
-5851 FHTVLSVPLH
+5851 FQEMLAVPLH

-5875 WRCDPRRD
+5875 WRCDPERD
-5883 GTTVPIGRPLWNIR
+5883 GGTVPIGRPIWNIR

-5945 AGEPMYRTGDVV
+5945 AGELMYRTGDMV
-5957 RWNAEGSLEFVA
+5957 RWDAAGRLEFVG
-5969 RVDEQVQIRGVRI
+5969 RVDDQVKIRGVRI
-5982 EPGEIEAALTAHDR
+5982 EPGEIEAVLAGHEQ

-6009 GDARLV
+6009 GDPRLV
-6015 AYVVAEAGAGDGA
+6015 AYVVPDPGAGDG
-6028 TGEAGGGDGG
+6028 GGGDAGVDDAGG
-6038 ARLDTV
+6038 QLVPV

-6053 PDSMVPSAVAVLER
+6053 PESMVPSAVVALER

-6082 APEYSAGAGRGGRGP
+6082 APDYSAGTGRGGRGP
-6097 ATLREQ
+6097 VTLREQ

-6115 APVGA
+6115 SSVGA

-6132 MAVRLVNRMRAV
+6132 MAVRLVNRIRAV

-6162 LLARSAEGGE
+6162 LLARIAESGE
-6172 RKPTDVLVPLRP
+6172 QKTTDVLVPMRST
-6184 AGDHAPFFC
+6184 GDHAPFFC

-6203 YGWLADRAPEQ
+6203 YGWLADCAPER

-6221 PRGLDAGAAEL
+6221 PRGLDTDSAEL
-6232 PDSLSRMAADY
+6232 PDSLSHMAADY

-6251 AHGPYHLL
+6251 ASGPYHLL

-6273 QLEEAGEEVAALVVV
+6273 QLEEAGEEVAALVVL
-6288 DASPVDGR
+6288 DSSPVDGR

-6306 EQENTV
+6306 EQEDTV

-6334 LLAHRTRK
+6334 LLAHQTRK

-6349 ISGDSDAKADLWRVS
+6349 ISGDSDAKADLWRPL
-6364 VSGEVRE
+6364 VSGEVLE

-6380 MLLNPEAARRIWDI
+6380 LLLNPEAVRRIWDI
-6394 VADEL
+6394 VANEL
-6399 GAAGTD
+6399 GLAETD